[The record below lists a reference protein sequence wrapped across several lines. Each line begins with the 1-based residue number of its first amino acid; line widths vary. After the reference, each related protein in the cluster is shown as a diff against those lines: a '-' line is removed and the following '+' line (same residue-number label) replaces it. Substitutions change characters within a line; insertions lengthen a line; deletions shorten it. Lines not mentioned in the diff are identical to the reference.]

1 MFRALLLALNLLVNP
16 VSHGF
21 ADTFADPSLIRG
33 QDGYWY
39 AYATSD
45 PLRSGEGTP
54 HHVPI
59 AKSSDL
65 THWSYVGD
73 ALSGPAAPYVAP
85 GSSYWAPDVRYFD
98 GHYVMYYAVAPPDSS
113 FSIGVAT
120 APTPA
125 GPWTQQPDP
134 VVAPRPGGGGGYLST
149 IDPAELTAADG
160 SRYLYFG
167 SYYGGISVVALSADG
182 LRSSGTPQLVALD
195 NKYEGAYVV
204 GHDGYY
210 YLFAS
215 SANCCAGPATG
226 YAVSVGRSRS
236 PLGPFVDAHGV
247 SLTASA
253 VGGTP
258 VITQNGNRWIGT
270 GHNAVV
276 TDLSGQDY
284 LVYHAIDR
292 NQPYLDAPYGVNR
305 RPMLLDRLDWIDGW
319 PVVRAG
325 AGASDTPQP
334 APIGTGAETFSRSPG
349 GYAAVNGTV
358 LRPRPAGDVRIEADL
373 RMPSGSSLGL
383 VAGSAR
389 VSIDRTAGQLV
400 ASAGARRSAAP
411 LPAGIDFGDWHNLA
425 VSVRDGVLTASL
437 TEARLGGPLATV
449 TLRASSAGPV
459 GYTGRGDIDNFS
471 AERLYRPV
479 THAVPPP
486 ALGRLVWSDEFSSS
500 HLSSTGAPH
509 DLQKTG
515 TIVNGGGPKGL
526 GSDPLTAGW
535 SWVRPDDAVTVGGGS
550 LNWPVQDGDL
560 SGTAN
565 NASVLLRTAP
575 AGNYTVETKLTLDL
589 GVDDVRNY
597 QQAGLVAYV
606 SDDDFARFDKVA
618 IWNTRQLEF
627 GREFAYAGAL
637 AYGGVTVGTPATTTW
652 LRLVHRVDPVTGEH
666 RFRSESSTDG
676 RTWTLGGVWTFPAGE
691 VPRIGLDAHG
701 GATPAVTAHF
711 DYVRIYQP

>member
-1 MFRALLLALNLLVNP
+1 VFRVLLLALNLLVNP
-16 VSHGF
+16 VSHTF

-45 PLRSGEGTP
+45 PLRSGESAP

-59 AKSSDL
+59 ARSSDL

-73 ALSGPAAPYVAP
+73 ALTGPAAPYVAP
-85 GSSYWAPDVRYFD
+85 GASYWAPDVRYFD
-98 GHYVMYYAVAPPDSS
+98 GHYVMYYAVTDTTVSADPSDYA
-113 FSIGVAT
+113 IGVAT
-120 APTPA
+120 APAPA
-125 GPWTQQPDP
+125 GPWTQRPDP

-149 IDPAELTAADG
+149 IDPAELTTPDG

-167 SYYGGISVVALSADG
+167 SYYGGISVVPLSADG
-182 LRSSGTPQLVALD
+182 LRSSGTPTMVALD

-226 YAVSVGRSRS
+226 YAVSAGRSRS

-247 SLTASA
+247 SLMASA
-253 VGGTP
+253 VGGTA

-270 GHNAVV
+270 GHNALV

-292 NQPYLDAPYGVNR
+292 HQPYLDAPFGVNR

-334 APIGTGAETFSRSPG
+334 GPVT
-349 GYAAVNGTV
+349 TV
-358 LRPRPAGDVRIEADL
+358 DRPAFSTGDVRVQADL
-373 RMPSGSSLGL
+373 RVPAGSSLGL

-389 VSIDRTAGQLV
+389 VSIDRAAGQLV
-400 ASAGARRSAAP
+400 ATSGSRRASAP
-411 LPAGIDFGDWHNLA
+411 LPAALDFGDWHNLA
-425 VSVRDGVLTASL
+425 VSVRGGVLTASV
-437 TEARLGGPLATV
+437 TEAGLGVPLATV
-449 TLRASSAGPV
+449 TLPRVSGGPV
-459 GYTGRGDIDNFS
+459 GHTGRGDVANFS
-471 AERLYRPV
+471 ATRLYRPV

-486 ALGRLVWSDEFSSS
+486 ARGRLVWSDEFA
-500 HLSSTGAPH
+500 GRAQAP
-509 DLQKTG
+509 
-515 TIVNGGGPKGL
+515 
-526 GSDPLTAGW
+526 AW
-535 SWVRPDDAVTVGGGS
+535 SWVRADDAVTVGGGS

-560 SGTAN
+560 SGTAD

-575 AGNYTVETKLTLDL
+575 GGDYTVETKLTLDL
-589 GVDDVRNY
+589 GATDVRNY

-606 SDDDFARFDKVA
+606 SDDDFARLDHVA
-618 IWNTRQLEF
+618 IWNTRQIEF
-627 GREFAYAGAL
+627 GRETAYAGGL

-676 RTWTLGGVWTFPAGE
+676 HSWALGGVWTFPAGE
-691 VPRIGLDAHG
+691 TPKIGLDAHG

-711 DYVRIYQP
+711 DYVRVYQP

>member
-1 MFRALLLALNLLVNP
+1 VLRALLLTLNLLVNP
-16 VSHGF
+16 VSHSF
-21 ADTFADPSLIRG
+21 ADTFADPSVIHG

-39 AYATSD
+39 AYGTSD
-45 PLRSGEGTP
+45 PLHAGEGTP
-54 HHVPI
+54 HHIPI
-59 AKSSDL
+59 ARSDDL
-65 THWSYVGD
+65 THWSFVGD
-73 ALSGPAAPYVAP
+73 ALTGPAAPYVAP
-85 GSSYWAPDVRYFD
+85 GASYWAPDVRYFD
-98 GHYVMYYAVAPPDSS
+98 GHYVMYYAVTDTTVSS
-113 FSIGVAT
+113 DTSDHAIGVAT

-167 SYYGGISVVALSADG
+167 SYYGGISVVPLSADG
-182 LRSSGTPQLVALD
+182 LTSSGTPAMVALD
-195 NKYEGAYVV
+195 NKYEGGYVV
-204 GHDGYY
+204 AHDGYY

-236 PLGPFVDAHGV
+236 PLGPFTDAHGV
-247 SLTASA
+247 SLLASQ

-292 NQPYLDAPYGVNR
+292 HQPYLDAPFGVNR

-319 PVVRAG
+319 PVARAG

-334 APIGTGAETFSRSPG
+334 APTGTGAETFGRSPG
-349 GYAAVNGTV
+349 WLPRGWQTQDGYASGSGTA
-358 LRPRPAGDVRIEADL
+358 LRPGAAGEVRAEADL
-373 RMPSGSSLGL
+373 RVPPDSSLGL
-383 VAGSAR
+383 IVGRNR
-389 VSIDRTAGQLV
+389 VSIDRKVGQLV
-400 ASAGARRSAAP
+400 VSAGARRASAP
-411 LPAGIDFGDWHNLA
+411 LPAGLDFGDWHNLA
-425 VSVRDGVLTASL
+425 VSVRGHQLTAEV
-437 TEARLGGPLATV
+437 TEARVSGPIVSVSLTVPSAGGPTGF
-449 TLRASSAGPV
+449 S
-459 GYTGRGDIDNFS
+459 GRGDVDNFS
-471 AERLYRPV
+471 VQRLYQPV

-486 ALGRLVWSDEFSSS
+486 ALGHRTWSDEFSGSS
-500 HLSSTGAPH
+500 L
-509 DLQKTG
+509 
-515 TIVNGGGPKGL
+515 
-526 GSDPLTAGW
+526 AGW
-535 SWVRPDDAVTVGGGS
+535 TWVRPDDAVTVGGGS

-575 AGNYTVETKLTLDL
+575 RGDYTVQTRLTLDL
-589 GVDDVRNY
+589 GVNDVRNY

-606 SDDDFARFDKVA
+606 SDDDFARLDDVA
-618 IWNTRQLEF
+618 IWNTRQIEF
-627 GREFAYAGAL
+627 GREFAYAGGL
-637 AYGGVTVGTPATTTW
+637 VYGGVTVGTPATTTW

-666 RFRSESSTDG
+666 RFRSESSVDG
-676 RTWTLGGVWTFPAGE
+676 RTWTLGGVWTFPAGTA
-691 VPRIGLDAHG
+691 PKIGLDAHG
-701 GATPAVTAHF
+701 GATPAVTAQF